1 MSYYFNKTFDYQRRI
16 AMANLKIKVFKAD
29 TLEPKTTVTIPT
41 AIIKVASKLI
51 PKKAAVALQEKG
63 IDLNE
68 IVELSQ
74 NPDIA
79 GTLVEIEEHEKNEKI
94 VISIE

>member
-1 MSYYFNKTFDYQRRI
+1 
-16 AMANLKIKVFKAD
+16 MAKFKIKVFKAD
-29 TLEPKTTVTIPT
+29 TMEPKTTVTIPAT
-41 AIIKVASKLI
+41 ILKVASKAI
-51 PKKAAVALQEKG
+51 PKKVTAALQEKG
-63 IDLNE
+63 IELKE

>member
-1 MSYYFNKTFDYQRRI
+1 
-16 AMANLKIKVFKAD
+16 MANLKIKVFKAD
-29 TLEPKTTVTIPT
+29 TLEPKTTITIPA
-41 AIIKVASKLI
+41 AILKVASKAI
-51 PKKAAVALQEKG
+51 PKKVAAALQEKG
-63 IDLNE
+63 IELKE

-79 GTLVEIEEHEKNEKI
+79 GTLVEIEEHEKNEKV

>member
-1 MSYYFNKTFDYQRRI
+1 MPK
-16 AMANLKIKVFKAD
+16 LKIKVFKAD

-41 AIIKVASKLI
+41 AILKVASKAL
-51 PKKAAVALQEKG
+51 PKKIASALQEKG
-63 IDLNE
+63 IELKE

-74 NPDIA
+74 NPDIV